1 MSAPFKCLGPSQMAL
16 DTFISKAESNT
27 PLQQIIF
34 LWDLDKCFKL
44 NTASGYSEYG
54 RDRVCPVATVRWR
67 GVWIEGV
74 NLSLGKGR
82 GKVKRMYSHSFRS
95 LSPP

>member
-1 MSAPFKCLGPSQMAL
+1 MSAEWHISPVGSLSDMSAPFKCLGPSQMAL
-16 DTFISKAESNT
+16 DTLVSKAESNT

-54 RDRVCPVATVRWR
+54 TY
-67 GVWIEGV
+67 
-74 NLSLGKGR
+74 SLES
-82 GKVKRMYSHSFRS
+82 MQ
-95 LSPP
+95 